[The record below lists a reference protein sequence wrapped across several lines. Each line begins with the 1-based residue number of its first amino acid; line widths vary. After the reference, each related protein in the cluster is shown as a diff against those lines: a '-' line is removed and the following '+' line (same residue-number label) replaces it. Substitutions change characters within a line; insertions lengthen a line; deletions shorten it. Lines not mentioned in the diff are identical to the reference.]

1 MKKIGKQEVKTL
13 KLLETQ
19 QNELEKAVEENK
31 NLIEATLLTESKHE
45 LKLRGEIQDLTE
57 RTKKLGNKLQKV
69 SKTKSVK
76 RKIKIISL
84 SNQS

>member
-57 RTKKLGNKLQKV
+57 RTEKLGNKLQKV
-69 SKTKSVK
+69 SKTKAVK

-84 SNQS
+84 SSQS

>member
-57 RTKKLGNKLQKV
+57 RTEKLGNKLQKV
-69 SKTKSVK
+69 SKTKPVK

-84 SNQS
+84 SSQS

>member
-13 KLLETQ
+13 ELLETQ

-57 RTKKLGNKLQKV
+57 RTEKLGNKLQKV
-69 SKTKSVK
+69 SKTKPVK

>member
-57 RTKKLGNKLQKV
+57 RTEKLGNKLQKV
-69 SKTKSVK
+69 SKTKPVK